1 MFVERLD
8 KRQNMIISLKK
19 LIRTPLFLIALF
31 GYMGVVYAAPTFDE
45 FFERQGAVMLIMDP
59 VTGKIVRAN
68 HAAENF
74 YGYSREELKK
84 MSIQDLNTLT
94 PKQISKELA
103 LAREEKRNYFI
114 FRHRLADGSIR
125 QVAVHSIPYTFDGQS
140 FLVSTI
146 HELSSGSHQEKDLQN
161 YQQNL
166 EELLQLQE
174 KELKESQERQS
185 LILVLAVFAQAIL
198 ILFLFYDIS
207 RRKQLQAELKQVATT
222 LTNIMDSSTE
232 VAVIAT
238 DTEGVITQFNS
249 GAEKLLGYSAREL
262 VGKETPLKLHS
273 GKEVEARAQK
283 LSEALKRPVTGFQ
296 VFTEKLTE
304 DTSQDHEWTYVRKD
318 GVLVPVYLIVTPIF
332 DENHQKVGYLG
343 VAQDITELRRSQRA
357 LIEARNQ
364 LEATL
369 DAIPDLLFEVDKEG
383 CILNFHTADIKELY
397 LKPEQFVGK
406 KVDEVLPESVSEV
419 IFKAMSE
426 ALETG
431 RSHGLEYS
439 LMKSG
444 EIFYYELSVS
454 TKTGYQN
461 EVTSFI
467 FLSRDVTTR
476 VNQSKELAE
485 KDERLE
491 LILSASK
498 IGQWDW
504 NLENN
509 VMLWDERSYTMLG
522 YQPEAFKVDYD
533 KWSSLLHPDDTYV
546 IRRLKAHL
554 EKGEAYSVDYRLR
567 SGKGDWVWI
576 ESQGQAVEWNAEGLP
591 TRMVGIHMDITER
604 KHSEDLL
611 VKNEERLRTIFEIL
625 PIGVTL
631 TDKEGQIVECNS
643 ASEAL
648 LGISRE
654 EHLARKYDAK
664 EWSVYRPDGTKMP
677 SAEFASV
684 RSLKDQITVKNQI
697 MKVCHSKGCVW
708 LNVNATPLNHPTYG
722 LVVSYVDISDKREA
736 EERLN
741 LAASVFT
748 HAREGIMITDNHAR
762 IIDVNKGF
770 TEITGYERDEVLGL
784 NPNILNSGCQSK
796 EFYNLMW
803 KTLFAEGH
811 WSGEIWNRNKNGTIY
826 PQMITITAIQN
837 SDGMTQNYLALFTD
851 ITSLKEQQKQ
861 LEHIAHY
868 DALTQLP
875 NRSLLADRLQQAI
888 FTSQRHNSLLA
899 VLFIDLDGFKKV
911 NDQHGHDAGDV
922 LLVELSKRMKT
933 VLREEDTLAR
943 IGGDE
948 FVVVLVN
955 LETPRDCEIILRRL
969 LESTSESV
977 DIEGETVSVSAS
989 IGVTFYPT
997 DNVDADLLMRH
1008 ADQAMYQ
1015 AKQSGKNR
1023 YHYFDV
1029 QMDSMLQSQGAI
1041 QNQIQ
1046 EALSREEFELYYQPK
1061 VNLTQNTVIG
1071 VEALI
1076 RWNHPKR
1083 GLLTPIEFLPFIEN
1097 HPFSVELDQW
1107 VMETALKQMSEWRA
1121 QSLEMNIS
1129 VNVSAYF
1136 LQQKNF
1142 IQILERLLSQY
1153 SDLPKF
1159 SLEIEVLETTALEN
1173 VSNISEL
1180 VYICRDM
1187 GVNFALDDFGTGY
1200 SSLMYLRHLPART
1213 IKIDK
1218 SFVRDMLVDMDDR
1231 AIIEGILKLASVFH
1245 REVIAEGVETVAH
1258 FEALLDMGCEQV
1270 QGYGIAR
1277 PMPADQ
1283 VSDWVLNWKGYDVLS
1298 AE

>member
-1 MFVERLD
+1 
-8 KRQNMIISLKK
+8 MIISLKK
-19 LIRTPLFLIALF
+19 MLRSLLFLVALL
-31 GYMGVVYAAPTFDE
+31 GYTELVYAVPTFGE
-45 FFERQGAVMLIMDP
+45 FFERQSAVMLIMDP

-68 HAAENF
+68 RAAENF
-74 YGYSREELKK
+74 YGYSRDELTK

-94 PKQISKELA
+94 PKQVSKELA

-114 FRHRLADGSIR
+114 FRHRLADGQTR
-125 QVAVHSIPYTFDGQS
+125 QVAVHSIPYSFDGQS

-146 HELSSGSHQEKDLQN
+146 HELSTGSHQEQDLQH
-161 YQQNL
+161 YQKNL

-185 LILVLAVFAQAIL
+185 LILVLAILAQAIL

-207 RRKQLQAELKQVATT
+207 RRKQLQTELKQVAST

-232 VAVIAT
+232 VAVITT
-238 DTEGVITQFNS
+238 DVQGVITEFNS
-249 GAEKLLGYSAREL
+249 GAEKLLGYSAEEL
-262 VGKETPLKLHS
+262 VGKETPMKFHS
-273 GKEVEARAQK
+273 EKEVETRSQK
-283 LSEALKRPVTGFQ
+283 LSEALNRPVKGFQ

-304 DTSQDHEWTYVRKD
+304 DSSQYRDWTYIRKD
-318 GVLVPVYLIVTPIF
+318 GVSVPVSLIITPLL
-332 DENHQKVGYLG
+332 DENDQKVGYLG
-343 VAQDITELRRSQRA
+343 VAQDVTELHRSQQA

-369 DAIPDLLFEVDKEG
+369 DTIPDLLFEVDREG
-383 CILNFHTADIKELY
+383 CILNFHTADIKSLY

-406 KVDEVLPESVSEV
+406 NVNDVLPESVGDV
-419 IFKAMSE
+419 IFQAMAE

-439 LMKSG
+439 LAQNGKQSC
-444 EIFYYELSVS
+444 YELSVS
-454 TKTGYQN
+454 TKINQKN
-461 EVTSFI
+461 EVVSFI
-467 FLSRDVTTR
+467 FLARDVTTR
-476 VNQSKELAE
+476 VQQSKELAE

-504 NLENN
+504 DIESN

-522 YQPEAFKVDYD
+522 YAPGAFKVDYD
-533 KWSSLLHPDDTYV
+533 KWASLLHPDDAYV
-546 IRRLKAHL
+546 MERLKAHL
-554 EKGEAYSVDYRLR
+554 EKDDAYSVDYRMR
-567 SGKGDWVWI
+567 SGEGDWVWV
-576 ESQGQAVEWNAEGLP
+576 ESQGQTVKWDAKGRP
-591 TRMVGIHMDITER
+591 TRMVGIHLDISDR
-604 KHSEDLL
+604 KRSEDLL

-625 PIGVTL
+625 PVGVTL
-631 TDKEGQIVECNS
+631 TDKEGRIVECNS
-643 ASEAL
+643 ASEVL

-654 EHLARKYDAK
+654 EHLARKHNAK
-664 EWSVYRPDGTKMP
+664 EWRIYRPDGTEMP
-677 SAEFASV
+677 PEEFASV
-684 RSLKDQITVKNQI
+684 RSLKEQITIKNQI

-708 LNVNATPLNHPTYG
+708 LNVSATPLNHPTYG
-722 LVVSYVDISDKREA
+722 LVVTYIDISDKREA

-748 HAREGIMITDNHAR
+748 HAREGIMITDKHAR
-762 IIDVNKGF
+762 IMDVNTGF
-770 TEITGYERDEVLGL
+770 TQITGYEREEVLGL

-803 KTLFAEGH
+803 KTLFEEGH
-811 WSGEIWNRNKNGTIY
+811 WSGEIWNRNKNGTVY
-826 PQMITITAIQN
+826 PQMITITAIKN

-911 NDQHGHDAGDV
+911 NDHHGHDAGDE
-922 LLVELSKRMKT
+922 LLVELSKRMKNI
-933 VLREEDTLAR
+933 LREEDTLAR

-955 LETPRDCEIILRRL
+955 LEAPSDCEIILRRL

-977 DIEGETVSVSAS
+977 YIEGEAVSVSAS
-989 IGVTFYPT
+989 IGVTFYPK

-1041 QNQIQ
+1041 QNEIQ
-1046 EALSREEFELYYQPK
+1046 DALNQDEFELYYQPK

-1083 GLLTPIEFLPFIEN
+1083 GLLVPSEFLPFIEN

-1107 VMETALKQMSEWRA
+1107 VMETALKQMSEWRV

-1129 VNVSAYF
+1129 VNVNAYF

-1173 VSNISEL
+1173 ISNISDL
-1180 VYICRDM
+1180 VHICRDM

-1231 AIIEGILKLASVFH
+1231 AIIDGILKLASVFN

-1283 VSDWVLNWKGYDVLS
+1283 VSDWVLNWKGHDVFS
-1298 AE
+1298 AEQ

>member
-1 MFVERLD
+1 
-8 KRQNMIISLKK
+8 MIISLKK
-19 LIRTPLFLIALF
+19 LLRTSLFLVVLF
-31 GYMGVVYAAPTFDE
+31 CHTGVAYAVPTFDE
-45 FFERQGAVMLIMDP
+45 FFERQNAVMLIMHP

-68 HAAENF
+68 RAAETF
-74 YGYSREELKK
+74 YGYSRDELKK

-114 FRHRLADGSIR
+114 FRHRLADGSTR
-125 QVAVHSIPYTFDGQS
+125 EVAVHSIPYSFGGQS

-146 HELSSGSHQEKDLQN
+146 HELSSRGHQEKDLQH
-161 YQQNL
+161 YQSNL
-166 EELLQLQE
+166 EELLQRQE
-174 KELKESQERQS
+174 EELEQSKERQS
-185 LILVLAVFAQAIL
+185 LILVLAVFAQALL

-238 DTEGVITQFNS
+238 DTEGVITEFNS
-249 GAEKLLGYSAREL
+249 GAEKLLGYSSGEL
-262 VGKETPLKLHS
+262 VGQETPLKFHS
-273 GKEVEARAQK
+273 QKEVETRAQK
-283 LSEALKRPVTGFQ
+283 LSKALKRPITGFQ

-304 DTSQDHEWTYVRKD
+304 ESPHDHEWTYVRKD
-318 GVLVPVYLIVTPIF
+318 GVRVPVSLIVTPIL
-332 DENHQKVGYLG
+332 DENHQKIGYLG
-343 VAQDITELRRSQRA
+343 VAQDITELRRSQQA
-357 LIEARNQ
+357 LVEARNQ

-369 DAIPDLLFEVDKEG
+369 DTIPDLLFEVDKEG
-383 CILNFHTADIKELY
+383 RILNFHTADIKKLY

-406 KVDEVLPESVSEV
+406 KVNDVLPESVSDV
-419 IFKAMSE
+419 IAQAMTE

-439 LMKSG
+439 LAQHGKLSC
-444 EIFYYELSVS
+444 YELSVS
-454 TKTGYQN
+454 TKTNQQN
-461 EVTSFI
+461 EVVSFI

-476 VNQSKELAE
+476 VRQSEELAE

-504 NLENN
+504 DIDNN

-533 KWSSLLHPDDTYV
+533 KWASLLHPDDAYV
-546 IRRLKAHL
+546 LKRLKAHL
-554 EKGEAYSVDYRLR
+554 EKGETYSVDYRLR
-567 SGKGDWVWI
+567 SGDGDWVWI
-576 ESQGQAVEWNAEGLP
+576 ESQGQTVEWDAEGQP

-643 ASEAL
+643 ASEVL

-664 EWSVYRPDGTKMP
+664 EWTIYRADGTVMP
-677 SAEFASV
+677 PEEFASV
-684 RSLKDQITVKNQI
+684 RSLKDQVTVKNQI
-697 MKVCHSKGCVW
+697 MKVCHTDGCVW
-708 LNVNATPLNHPTYG
+708 LSVSATPLNHPVYG
-722 LVVSYVDISDKREA
+722 LVVSYIDISDKREA

-748 HAREGIMITDNHAR
+748 HAREGIMITDKHAR

-770 TEITGYERDEVLGL
+770 TQITGYERDEVLGL

-803 KTLFAEGH
+803 KTLFEEDH
-811 WSGEIWNRNKNGTIY
+811 WSGEIWNRNKHGVVY
-826 PQMITITAIQN
+826 PQMITITAIKN

-868 DALTQLP
+868 DVLTQLP

-911 NDQHGHDAGDV
+911 NDQHGHDAGDE
-922 LLVELSKRMKT
+922 LLIELSKRMKI

-955 LETPRDCEIILRRL
+955 LDAPKDCEMILRRL
-969 LESTSESV
+969 LASTSEPV
-977 DIEGETVSVSAS
+977 EIEGESVSVSAS

-997 DNVDADLLMRH
+997 DNVDTDQLMRH

-1041 QNQIQ
+1041 QNEMQ
-1046 EALSREEFELYYQPK
+1046 EALRQEEFELYYQPK
-1061 VNLTQNTVIG
+1061 VNLAQNTVIG

-1083 GLLTPIEFLPFIEN
+1083 GVLTPHEFLPFIEN

-1107 VMETALKQMSEWRA
+1107 VMATALKQMSEWR
-1121 QSLEMNIS
+1121 
-1129 VNVSAYF
+1129 
-1136 LQQKNF
+1136 
-1142 IQILERLLSQY
+1142 SQ
-1153 SDLPKF
+1153 
-1159 SLEIEVLETTALEN
+1159 
-1173 VSNISEL
+1173 
-1180 VYICRDM
+1180 
-1187 GVNFALDDFGTGY
+1187 
-1200 SSLMYLRHLPART
+1200 
-1213 IKIDK
+1213 
-1218 SFVRDMLVDMDDR
+1218 
-1231 AIIEGILKLASVFH
+1231 
-1245 REVIAEGVETVAH
+1245 
-1258 FEALLDMGCEQV
+1258 
-1270 QGYGIAR
+1270 
-1277 PMPADQ
+1277 
-1283 VSDWVLNWKGYDVLS
+1283 
-1298 AE
+1298 